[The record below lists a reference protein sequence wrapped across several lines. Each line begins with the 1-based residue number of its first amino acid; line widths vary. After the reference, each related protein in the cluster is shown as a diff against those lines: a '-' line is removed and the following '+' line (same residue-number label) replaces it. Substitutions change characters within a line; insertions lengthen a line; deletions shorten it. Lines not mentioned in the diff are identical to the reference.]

1 MSTKGSL
8 NEQLIKG
15 RATTSSILDSLG
27 ENKAPKLTIK
37 GTKKLVEIL
46 INEIKTSSGL
56 NMVTQIL
63 SILSTNEN
71 IIIQLADVSS
81 QGLPLILDKML
92 LEAVSNKGNGFEQL
106 MLVVV
111 YDLVSLS
118 QKLKSQLC
126 MSIHEYL
133 LSAIEQEKIN
143 PDLLSKVMELLVCT
157 ITHHQENRLFF
168 VQNTSEDKIE
178 AVFKLIIKSG
188 NPMVQIFSVEFLWRI
203 IVPMKPSDEFKKKLF
218 GEFGNQ
224 LCSISANNFRNDI
237 LKFIETVNISRTDP
251 DRIVQLEVKKLTI
264 GGNFI
269 SGKHII
275 YIGSNSILIWIS
287 KNSTFSLGN
296 NNLELLTI
304 KAENICGFGE
314 NEKYWGIGISKDF
327 DTIIDFF
334 TQDERIIFFE
344 PLNQEKEKFTLAQSR
359 FGLFMFNN
367 VPKQKNTK
375 KAITPQA
382 RKKNPN
388 QEVLKSKSKTP
399 NSKIKTISRVTNKC
413 EKENKKLSNP
423 VKKKKEPKQIFIS
436 SDEPKKAKK
445 ESKQNLIISDEPKKP
460 KKEPKHD
467 FIISDEPKKAK
478 KEPNQNLITSDEPKK
493 VKKESKQDLITS
505 DEPRNGILRKVINIT
520 SDSSSDFG
528 DLSESTFTKDSKSKE
543 NSKTHNYGEILQDDI
558 PVASISESF
567 CIDSDDVL
575 SQPEKETK
583 NDSIHEV
590 ALIENNKIKEKY
602 PKRIYTPERWEI
614 ETFDELRLLGNTI
627 KNKLTDKKKSLL
639 KTIEDKINESLKDAN
654 GFIEKCDEDLAELQ
668 TNFVS
673 TSNQVSKE
681 IQQKQ
686 EMVLQLGEQQSNQ
699 IAQMLNDCV
708 AIQKR
713 AEDLIKKFSK
723 QKKNLFANQ
732 EKHINLFK
740 EDIKSE
746 VKTAFSN
753 KKRESSKKI
762 VQKLVTLLDE
772 L

>member
-1 MSTKGSL
+1 M
-8 NEQLIKG
+8 
-15 RATTSSILDSLG
+15 
-27 ENKAPKLTIK
+27 
-37 GTKKLVEIL
+37 
-46 INEIKTSSGL
+46 
-56 NMVTQIL
+56 
-63 SILSTNEN
+63 
-71 IIIQLADVSS
+71 
-81 QGLPLILDKML
+81 
-92 LEAVSNKGNGFEQL
+92 
-106 MLVVV
+106 
-111 YDLVSLS
+111 
-118 QKLKSQLC
+118 
-126 MSIHEYL
+126 
-133 LSAIEQEKIN
+133 
-143 PDLLSKVMELLVCT
+143 
-157 ITHHQENRLFF
+157 
-168 VQNTSEDKIE
+168 
-178 AVFKLIIKSG
+178 
-188 NPMVQIFSVEFLWRI
+188 
-203 IVPMKPSDEFKKKLF
+203 
-218 GEFGNQ
+218 
-224 LCSISANNFRNDI
+224 
-237 LKFIETVNISRTDP
+237 
-251 DRIVQLEVKKLTI
+251 
-264 GGNFI
+264 
-269 SGKHII
+269 
-275 YIGSNSILIWIS
+275 
-287 KNSTFSLGN
+287 
-296 NNLELLTI
+296 
-304 KAENICGFGE
+304 
-314 NEKYWGIGISKDF
+314 
-327 DTIIDFF
+327 
-334 TQDERIIFFE
+334 
-344 PLNQEKEKFTLAQSR
+344 
-359 FGLFMFNN
+359 
-367 VPKQKNTK
+367 
-375 KAITPQA
+375 
-382 RKKNPN
+382 
-388 QEVLKSKSKTP
+388 
-399 NSKIKTISRVTNKC
+399 
-413 EKENKKLSNP
+413 
-423 VKKKKEPKQIFIS
+423 
-436 SDEPKKAKK
+436 
-445 ESKQNLIISDEPKKP
+445 
-460 KKEPKHD
+460 
-467 FIISDEPKKAK
+467 
-478 KEPNQNLITSDEPKK
+478 
-493 VKKESKQDLITS
+493 
-505 DEPRNGILRKVINIT
+505 
-520 SDSSSDFG
+520 
-528 DLSESTFTKDSKSKE
+528 SESTFTKDSKSKE